1 MNAGVTAGRRTQAH
15 GVDSLLA
22 RLPAKP
28 PRFDDPQAIAVSYE
42 MLIDDG
48 AEVSPRG
55 RGGHEIRHL
64 GITASV
70 PGSGYL
76 GATVLWINNANA
88 FIARV
93 DRRAA

>member
-1 MNAGVTAGRRTQAH
+1 MSAADNRQAWSIAQLL
-15 GVDSLLA
+15 SL
-22 RLPAKP
+22 LPAKP

-42 MLIDDG
+42 MLLDDG
-48 AEVSPRG
+48 AVSSPRG
-55 RGGHEIRHL
+55 RGGCEIRHL

-76 GATVLWINNANA
+76 GATVLWINNASA
-88 FIARV
+88 FVARA

>member
-1 MNAGVTAGRRTQAH
+1 MSVVTRTQVEAMA
-15 GVDSLLA
+15 SLLA
-22 RLPAKP
+22 LLPAKP

-42 MLIDDG
+42 MLLDDL
-48 AEVSPRG
+48 AETSRHG
-55 RGGHEIRHL
+55 SNGHEIRHL
-64 GITASV
+64 GITARV

-88 FIARV
+88 FIARA

>member
-1 MNAGVTAGRRTQAH
+1 MSAADNTHAIAK
-15 GVDSLLA
+15 LLS

-28 PRFDDPQAIAVSYE
+28 PRFDDPKAIAVSYE
-42 MLIDDG
+42 MLLDDF
-48 AEVSPRG
+48 AETSRHG
-55 RGGHEIRHL
+55 SNGFEIRHL

-88 FIARV
+88 FVARA